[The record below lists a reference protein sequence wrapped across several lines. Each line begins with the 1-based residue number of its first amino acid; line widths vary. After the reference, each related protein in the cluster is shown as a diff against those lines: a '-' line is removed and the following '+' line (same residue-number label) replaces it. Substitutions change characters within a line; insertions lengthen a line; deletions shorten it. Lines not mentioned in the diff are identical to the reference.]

1 MYIILRLHFL
11 SIKDFIDCK
20 VEGLLIVSSE
30 FSVIND
36 KLNDV
41 ILVLNVFFIFYICL
55 KIKTMFLALNWVYIK
70 HRK

>member
-11 SIKDFIDCK
+11 SIKDFIDYK

-55 KIKTMFLALNWVYIK
+55 KIKNNVFGIK
-70 HRK
+70 LGLY

>member
-1 MYIILRLHFL
+1 MYIILRFHLL

-41 ILVLNVFFIFYICL
+41 ILVLNVFFIF
-55 KIKTMFLALNWVYIK
+55 V
-70 HRK
+70 

>member
-55 KIKTMFLALNWVYIK
+55 KIKNNVFDIK
-70 HRK
+70 LGLY